1 MFFQVNSSTFP
12 NIGLFLNYFVRESV
26 NFISLISTGSVG
38 IEKDL
43 ICTDPQKLDRKNLTF
58 GGRFNHRPFHL
69 WLGMSNPPNWIF
81 LLTHLFPFS
90 NFRGQVKKVPRT
102 VALSGFRGQ
111 VKKPDCSGLEPLR
124 RSHLKSLRLAGYET
138 CRWPD
143 GSNSLGLDCWRLWKK
158 GKRRFP
164 QFKSTKSTLTEAS
177 LPWFP
182 S

>member
-58 GGRFNHRPFHL
+58 GVRFNHRPFHL

-111 VKKPDCSGLEPLR
+111 VKKPDCSGLDLCVVAISSLYALQAMRLVGGLTGVR
-124 RSHLKSLRLAGYET
+124 RRNQRFLTYRLII
-138 CRWPD
+138 
-143 GSNSLGLDCWRLWKK
+143 
-158 GKRRFP
+158 
-164 QFKSTKSTLTEAS
+164 
-177 LPWFP
+177 
-182 S
+182 